1 MKYIQRSIA
10 KYLEDLGAKMPAPG
24 GGSAAALSAAMAAAL
39 IGMSCH
45 FTVGKEKYR
54 KFGRRAK
61 AILAQSATIRRRLAA
76 LVDEDIEAYGRQD
89 VRRAIEVPAQVCF
102 LSADLLRYAGEL
114 MARGNKN
121 LFSDAALAASLAEA
135 AFAGSFL
142 YVRCNMRNLGG
153 SEGKRYARLFARL
166 KSLAPQVSQMGKNAE
181 VDVGRAFRR

>member
-45 FTVGKEKYR
+45 FTIGKEKYR
-54 KFGRRAK
+54 KFDRRAK

-76 LVDEDIEAYGRQD
+76 LVDEDIEAYGR
-89 VRRAIEVPAQVCF
+89 RSIGRAIEVPAQVCF
-102 LSADLLRYAGEL
+102 LSVDLLRYAGEL
-114 MARGNKN
+114 MEHGNKN
-121 LFSDAALAASLAEA
+121 LFSDAALAASLAAA

-142 YVRCNMRNLGG
+142 YVRCNMRSLG
-153 SEGKRYARLFARL
+153 SNERKRYAPLFARL
-166 KSLAPQVSQMGKNAE
+166 KTLASRVKRMRKNAE
-181 VDVGRAFRR
+181 VHVGRAFGR